1 MTTTV
6 QPEPGGAEPSGSA
19 PETAAYRRA
28 GGYELTDWERRF
40 IGAHVAVAITA
51 LLVGSLMG
59 PLQSFQFAGLDLY
72 PYLEPVIRSYYQ
84 GLTLHGVLNAL
95 VWTTFFIVGFTVL
108 TTIKG
113 LGRPLSHPK
122 INRVGFW
129 VMLVGLIT
137 TGIPILTN
145 SATVLYTFYPPLKAS
160 WAFYLGLTLVV
171 VGSWIEGLGFYL
183 TLAAWRRDHRGVRS
197 PFVALGGIINAAMW
211 QIATLGVAVEIL
223 TMLLPWSL
231 GLIDNTDPELAR
243 TYFWFTGHPLV
254 YFWLLP
260 AYVSWYGMLPKQ
272 AGGKLFS
279 DSLARLAFWMFLIV
293 SVPVGFHH
301 QFTDPGVPQTWKW
314 IHALLTYSVFFP
326 SMITAFTVIASL
338 EYAARR
344 RGGTGLVGWIR
355 RLPWLDPSVAAQLLA
370 AILFVFGGI
379 GGLTNASYNLNLVIH
394 NTSWVP
400 GHFHLTVASAVT
412 LSFMGITYWMVPHLS
427 RRALWRPRWAVAQA
441 WTWFVGMI
449 IFSNAMHVLGLLGA
463 PRRTPLGDATYVPE
477 AWDGHLLRVSIGGA
491 ILLVSVLQYALVMYK
506 TVRGPEVAPE
516 LVPEVPIAESLRHP
530 QLTPVW
536 LDRFKPWLIGAAAL
550 LVIAYGPQLI
560 DQIWNMNLNSPGT
573 DFTPW

>member
-1 MTTTV
+1 VTIVEQGPPAGPTA
-6 QPEPGGAEPSGSA
+6 PEPDVGHQ
-19 PETAAYRRA
+19 
-28 GGYELTDWERRF
+28 LTDGERKL
-40 IGAHVAVAITA
+40 IGAHLLVAIVA
-51 LLVGSLMG
+51 LMIGSLMG
-59 PLQSFQFAGLDLY
+59 PLQAFQFSGLDIY
-72 PYLEPVIRSYYQ
+72 PYLEPLIRNYYQ

-95 VWTTFFIVGFTVL
+95 VWTTFFIVGFTTL

-122 INRVGFW
+122 INVVGFW
-129 VMLVGLIT
+129 VMLAGLVT
-137 TGIPILTN
+137 AAIPILTN
-145 SATVLYTFYPPLKAS
+145 SASVLYTFYPPLKAS

-171 VGSWIEGLGFYL
+171 VGSWIAGLGFYL
-183 TLAAWRRDHRGVRS
+183 TLAAWRKDNPGVRS
-197 PFVALGGIINAAMW
+197 PFIALGGIINAAMW
-211 QIATLGVAVEIL
+211 QIATLGIAVEIL

-231 GLIDNTDPELAR
+231 GLIDNTDPTLAR

-338 EYAARR
+338 EYAARK

-355 RLPWLDPSVAAQLLA
+355 QLPWLDPSVAAQLLA

-394 NTSWVP
+394 NTTWVP

-412 LSFMGITYWMVPHLS
+412 LSFIGITYWMVPHLS
-427 RRALWRPRWAVAQA
+427 NRQLWRPRLAVAQA

-449 IFSNAMHVLGLLGA
+449 VFSNAMHVLGLLGA

-477 AWDGHLLRVSIGGA
+477 QWNGHLLRVSIGGA
-491 ILLVSVLQYALVMYK
+491 ILLVAVLMYGLVMYK
-506 TVRGPEVAPE
+506 TVRGPVVAPE
-516 LVPEVPIAESLRHP
+516 LVPQVPVAESLRSP
-530 QLTPVW
+530 QLTPLW
-536 LDRFKPWLIGAAAL
+536 LDRFRPWLLAAAL
-550 LVIAYGPQLI
+550 LLIIAYGPQLF
-560 DQIWNMNLNSPGT
+560 DQIVNMNLNAPGST
-573 DFTPW
+573 DFAP

>member
-1 MTTTV
+1 MTV
-6 QPEPGGAEPSGSA
+6 VEEPSGGEDQSSS
-19 PETAAYRRA
+19 PSETVRVGQKSDYQF
-28 GGYELTDWERRF
+28 TDGERRF
-40 IGAHVAVAITA
+40 IGAHIGVAIVA
-51 LLVGSLMG
+51 LMIGSLMG
-59 PLQSFQFAGLDLY
+59 PLQAFQFSGLDLY

-95 VWTTFFIVGFTVL
+95 VWTTFFIVGFTNL
-108 TTIKG
+108 TTMKG

-122 INRVGFW
+122 INQVGFW
-129 VMLVGLIT
+129 VMLVGLVT
-137 TGIPILTN
+137 AAIPILTN
-145 SATVLYTFYPPLKAS
+145 AATVLYTFYPPLKAS

-183 TLAAWRRDHRGVRS
+183 TLAAWRKDNRGVRS
-197 PFVALGGIINAAMW
+197 PFIALGGIINAAMW
-211 QIATLGVAVEIL
+211 QIATLGIAVEIL

-338 EYAARR
+338 EYAARK

-355 RLPWLDPSVAAQLLA
+355 QLPWMDPSVAAQLLA

-394 NTSWVP
+394 NTAWVP

-412 LSFMGITYWMVPHLS
+412 LSFMGITYWMVPHLAN
-427 RRALWRPRWAVAQA
+427 RQLWNPRWALAQA

-477 AWDGHLLRVSIGGA
+477 EWNGHLLRVSIGGA
-491 ILLVSVLQYALVMYK
+491 ILLVSVLIYGVVMFK
-506 TVRGPEVAPE
+506 TVRGPQVAPE
-516 LVPEVPIAESLRHP
+516 LVPQVPIAESIRHP

-536 LDRFKPWLIGAAAL
+536 LDRFKPWLLAAAAL
-550 LVIAYGPQLI
+550 LIIAYGPQLI
-560 DQIWNMNLNSPGT
+560 DQIFNMNLNAPGT
-573 DFTPW
+573 DFIPW